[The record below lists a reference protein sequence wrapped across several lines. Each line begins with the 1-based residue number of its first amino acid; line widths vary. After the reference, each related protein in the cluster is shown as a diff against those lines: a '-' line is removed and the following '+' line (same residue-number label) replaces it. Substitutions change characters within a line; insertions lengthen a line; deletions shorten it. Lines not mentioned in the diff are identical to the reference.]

1 MTGWL
6 HVVGIGAEGL
16 EGLTATTRVLIRNAD
31 LLVGG
36 ARHLNM
42 AADTNAR
49 KVQLEFPLDG
59 IVSEISAARNKCVVV
74 LATGDPMS
82 FGIGSTLTRH
92 FEPEDMMILPAPGA
106 FSLAAARLGW
116 PLHGCTCLTLHGRPL
131 ELLNAHILP
140 GRHLLILSHDG
151 CTPKRVAD
159 TLTAAG
165 FGPSRITALEN
176 MGTPY
181 EARHSGTADGWTAKH
196 LADLNTVAVEC
207 RPGPDARYFPL
218 AAGLPDDAFVHDGQ
232 MTKRVVRA
240 ATIAALAPRPGA
252 YLWDLGAG
260 CGSVAIEWLRAAQDV
275 EGQGARAT
283 AVEREA
289 ERCAMIATN
298 ASRLGTPFLDIV
310 TAENARAIGELDD
323 PDAVFLG
330 GGLSEDLLAA
340 VSARLKPGGRL
351 AANAVTIEGEQIL
364 LAAHAEY
371 GGELT
376 RIAVSHAEPVGVR
389 TGWRPAMPV
398 TQWSTIRT

>member
-1 MTGWL
+1 
-6 HVVGIGAEGL
+6 
-16 EGLTATTRVLIRNAD
+16 
-31 LLVGG
+31 
-36 ARHLNM
+36 
-42 AADTNAR
+42 
-49 KVQLEFPLDG
+49 
-59 IVSEISAARNKCVVV
+59 
-74 LATGDPMS
+74 
-82 FGIGSTLTRH
+82 
-92 FEPEDMMILPAPGA
+92 
-106 FSLAAARLGW
+106 
-116 PLHGCTCLTLHGRPL
+116 
-131 ELLNAHILP
+131 
-140 GRHLLILSHDG
+140 
-151 CTPKRVAD
+151 
-159 TLTAAG
+159 
-165 FGPSRITALEN
+165 
-176 MGTPY
+176 
-181 EARHSGTADGWTAKH
+181 
-196 LADLNTVAVEC
+196 
-207 RPGPDARYFPL
+207 
-218 AAGLPDDAFVHDGQ
+218 
-232 MTKRVVRA
+232 
-240 ATIAALAPRPGA
+240 
-252 YLWDLGAG
+252 
-260 CGSVAIEWLRAAQDV
+260 IEWLRAAQDV

-351 AANAVTIEGEQIL
+351 AANAVTIEGEQVL